1 LGIARNFNV
10 NATLQ
15 QALNA
20 WNGKLPDGID
30 LALAGHMHT
39 FELLSFEDKRAPQ
52 IIIGTGGTHL
62 DKKIKRWLTG
72 TKIGSAIVR
81 DGRVQHG
88 WGFIMLM
95 PHPNGTD
102 WTVTFRT
109 VQGKCQI
116 RLHGQTDARPFV
128 GCIEVDRSLVSKSPS
143 SVSPIRH
150 SGRLV
155 GICFIGITR
164 PLPHEVI

>member
-39 FELLSFEDKRAPQ
+39 FELLSFEDKRSPQ
-52 IIIGTGGTHL
+52 IIVGTGGTHL
-62 DKKIKRWLTG
+62 DKKIKRRLTG

-116 RLHGQTDARPFV
+116 RLHGLTDA
-128 GCIEVDRSLVSKSPS
+128 SHLWAALKSIAVWFPS
-143 SVSPIRH
+143 RRAQSPP
-150 SGRLV
+150 SATAGDW
-155 GICFIGITR
+155 
-164 PLPHEVI
+164 